1 MLHNK
6 NEMHQLR
13 IKDLTLR
20 LQKEEESGKLLKKE
34 IKRLNNENQAN
45 KESIKQLV

>member
-1 MLHNK
+1 
-6 NEMHQLR
+6 MHQLR

-20 LQKEEESGKLLKKE
+20 LQKEEESGNLLKEE
-34 IKRLNNENQAN
+34 IIRLNNENHAN